1 MNAADQATPG
11 KRQTLVARP
20 VLWRSYRSEIAILAA
35 IIVLMLGVG
44 FIVPQALSGGN
55 FRNIL
60 QAAAPLMIMS
70 LGVLLVVITGGIDLS
85 VGSVF
90 SLTGMVVALAMSN
103 GADSLTASAAGL
115 AIGLGFGAVNGLL
128 VTVVGLQPFVVTL
141 ITYAIAGS
149 MAFIVT
155 NGRSMPI
162 GAPDF
167 WLLNSGEIVPGL
179 KNHVLFCLILMLAI
193 EFVLR
198 RVVMGR
204 WLFAV
209 GTSAP
214 AARLLGVPVQRT
226 RFAAY
231 VASGLLASFA
241 GLLTVSYILNAEAMA
256 GSSLMLQAIAA
267 VVIGGASLAGGTGS
281 AVGAVLGALMI
292 TCIQNGVN
300 LIGVNSFWQGS
311 VTGVAILIAVLIDRV
326 GNSSRN

>member
-1 MNAADQATPG
+1 MNATQANKASAGGGPSG
-11 KRQTLVARP
+11 RP
-20 VLWRSYRSEIAILAA
+20 ALWRQYRTELAIAAA

-44 FIVPQALSGGN
+44 AFVPQALSAGN

-60 QAAAPLMIMS
+60 QAAAPLVIMS

-90 SLTGMVVALAMSN
+90 SLTGMVTALAMDQ
-103 GADSLTASAAGL
+103 GAGGITAAG
-115 AIGLGFGAVNGLL
+115 IGLGVGVTFGAINGAL
-128 VTVVGLQPFVVTL
+128 VTLVGLAPFVVTL

-149 MAFIVT
+149 LAFIVT

-167 WLLNSGEIVPGL
+167 WLLNSGQLLPGL
-179 KNHVLFCLILMLAI
+179 KNHILFCIVLMVVI
-193 EFVLR
+193 EFTLRKVVL
-198 RVVMGR
+198 GR
-204 WLFAV
+204 WFYAV
-209 GTSAP
+209 GTSAA

-231 VASGLLASFA
+231 VASGVLASFA

-281 AVGAVLGALMI
+281 AIGAVLGALMI

-311 VTGVAILIAVLIDRV
+311 VTGMAILIAVLIDRF
-326 GNSSRN
+326 GNAERN